1 MSVHSLIPSAPP
13 GTDGGAFL
21 LDDDTQ
27 FDSRLID
34 YAPDGIVVIDPEGR
48 IFLANQAIC
57 RMTGYALPELLG
69 QPIALLLPPAAR
81 AHHGDKVS
89 QFFLNP
95 HARAMGM
102 LSKLEICRKDGTPL
116 GVDIA
121 LGHGHRRGQP
131 CAMAFIRDVSEVRD
145 LQAQMDFQATHDR
158 LTGLYNRWMF
168 GEQLE
173 QAIYQS
179 RRTGLVLAVL
189 LIDLDDFKAV
199 NDGHGHAAGD
209 EVLKEVA
216 RRLRAVLRGGDSL
229 ARLGGDEFTVLLRD
243 LKDPS
248 DALLVARKVVHTLSQ
263 PFRLEHFTV
272 YPGGSVGVVYTPQDA
287 EDANTL
293 MRFADLAM
301 YQAKDNGRGTYATY
315 APSMSYR
322 LEEKILLHDRLKH
335 ALENNLLTL
344 HYQPQIVL
352 PEGRMDGVEAL
363 LRWHDPELG
372 SVSPERF
379 IPVAESTGLMQ
390 ALGDWVLETAC
401 RQIAAWHQ
409 QGLDLRVA
417 VNVSVQQFR
426 QRDLVARVGFLL
438 LRWQVP
444 PHLLELE
451 VTESVAMIDTAQAA
465 DMLGQLT
472 ALGVSVALDDFGMG
486 HSSLAY
492 LRDLPVSRLKID
504 RTFIRGVMHSESD
517 AVLAKAVMGLART
530 LGKSVVAEGVETQAQ
545 LDFLCG
551 HHCQSYQGWLF
562 SKAVTAGEVPILLR
576 QAPPVGMAAGTSAWQ
591 QLA

>member
-1 MSVHSLIPSAPP
+1 MPVIPLVPSAPP

-27 FDSRLID
+27 FDGRLID
-34 YAPDGIVVIDPEGR
+34 YAPDGILVIDPEGR
-48 IFLANQAIC
+48 IFLANHSLC
-57 RMTGYALPELLG
+57 RMTGYALDDLLG
-69 QPIALLLPPAAR
+69 QPIEMLLPPAMR
-81 AHHGDKVS
+81 AHHGGKVS
-89 QFFLNP
+89 QFFSQP
-95 HARAMGM
+95 HARAMGEVR
-102 LSKLEICRKDGTPL
+102 KLEIWRKDGTPL
-116 GVDIA
+116 AVDIA

-131 CAMAFIRDVSEVRD
+131 CAMAFIRDVSEMRN
-145 LQAQMDFQATHDR
+145 LQAQMDFQATHDT

-173 QAIYQS
+173 QAIRQS
-179 RRTGLVLAVL
+179 QRTGLMLAVL

-248 DALLVARKVVHTLSQ
+248 DALQVARKVVHTLSQ
-263 PFRLEHFTV
+263 PFRVQHFTV
-272 YPGGSVGVVYTPQDA
+272 HPGGSVGVVYTPQDA
-287 EDANTL
+287 DDPDTL

-322 LEEKILLHDRLKH
+322 LEEKMLLHERLKH
-335 ALENNLLTL
+335 ALENNLLAL
-344 HYQPQIVL
+344 HYQPQIAL
-352 PEGRMDGVEAL
+352 PEGNMASVEAL
-363 LRWHDPELG
+363 LRWHDAELG
-372 SVSPERF
+372 DVSPERF

-390 ALGDWVLETAC
+390 ALGDWVLDTAC
-401 RQIAAWHQ
+401 QQIAAWRQ
-409 QGLDLRVA
+409 QGLALRVA

-438 LRWQVP
+438 MRWQVP

-492 LRDLPVSRLKID
+492 LRDLPVTRLKID

-545 LDFLCG
+545 LDFLCE
-551 HHCQSYQGWLF
+551 HRCESYQGWLF
-562 SKAVTAGEVPILLR
+562 SKAVAAHEVPVLLR
-576 QAPPVGMAAGTSAWQ
+576 HAAPVGAVTAWPQ
-591 QLA
+591 QA

>member
-1 MSVHSLIPSAPP
+1 MSVHSLFPSAPP
-13 GTDGGAFL
+13 GTDGAAFL
-21 LDDDTQ
+21 LDDDAQ

-34 YAPDGIVVIDPEGR
+34 YAPDGIVVVDPQGR
-48 IFLANQAIC
+48 IFLANRALC
-57 RMTGYALPELLG
+57 LMTGYSLAELLG
-69 QPIALLLPPAAR
+69 QPIAMLLPPAVRSSHGAKVHHFFAR
-81 AHHGDKVS
+81 
-89 QFFLNP
+89 P

-102 LSKLEICRKDGTPL
+102 MTKLDIWRKDGTPL
-116 GVDIA
+116 GVDIS
-121 LGHGHRRGQP
+121 LGHGHRCGQP
-131 CAMAFIRDVSEVRD
+131 CAMAFIRDVSGVRD

-173 QAIYQS
+173 QAIHQS
-179 RRTGLVLAVL
+179 QRSGLPLAVL

-216 RRLRAVLRGGDSL
+216 RRLRAVLRAGDSL

-248 DALLVARKVVHTLSQ
+248 DALQVASKVVHTLSQ
-263 PFRLEHFTV
+263 PFSLQHFTV
-272 YPGGSVGVVYTPQDA
+272 YPGGSVGVVCAPQDA
-287 EDANTL
+287 EDADTL

-301 YQAKDNGRGTYATY
+301 YQAKENGRSTYATY
-315 APSMSYR
+315 APNMSYR
-322 LEEKILLHDRLKH
+322 LDEKILLHERLKQ
-335 ALENNLLTL
+335 ALDNGLLTL
-344 HYQPQIVL
+344 HYQPQLVL
-352 PEGRMDGVEAL
+352 PEGRMVGVEAL
-363 LRWHDPELG
+363 LRWHDSELG
-372 SVSPERF
+372 DVSPERF

-401 RQIAAWHQ
+401 RQIATWHQ
-409 QGLDLRVA
+409 QGLNLRVA

-426 QRDLVARVGFLL
+426 QRDLVDRVSFLL
-438 LRWQVP
+438 QRWQVP

-465 DMLGQLT
+465 AMLGQLT

-504 RTFIRGVMHSESD
+504 RTFIRGVMHSDSD
-517 AVLAKAVMGLART
+517 AVLAKAVIGLART
-530 LGKSVVAEGVETQAQ
+530 LGKTVVAEGVETQEQ
-545 LDFLCG
+545 LDFLCQ
-551 HHCQSYQGWLF
+551 HNCQSYQGWLF
-562 SKAVTAGEVPILLR
+562 SKAVAAHEVPLLLQR
-576 QAPPVGMAAGTSAWQ
+576 SPPVPEQS
-591 QLA
+591 LAL